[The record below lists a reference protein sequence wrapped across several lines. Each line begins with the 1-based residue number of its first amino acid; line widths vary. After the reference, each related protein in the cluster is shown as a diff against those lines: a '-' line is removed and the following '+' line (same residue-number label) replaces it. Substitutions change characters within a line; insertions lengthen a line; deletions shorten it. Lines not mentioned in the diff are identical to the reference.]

1 MYTIK
6 FKKIRTRI
14 IYWFLLLSL
23 FPLLTALVVTYFQRS
38 RVIEAN
44 AYNKLIAIRDL
55 KVQQLNNWI
64 EERSG
69 DVKVIAG
76 DYEIR
81 GLGPIFESQTKSI
94 RDNEKIMAAHELFM
108 RVLQNYKDYEEVFFI
123 SAQTGLVEISTN
135 HVFEKTNVAQDIYFT
150 EPIKTR
156 NLFIKNISYSKTSGK
171 AEMTFSAPVF
181 SIKNS
186 TNIIGVLVV
195 RIKLEKSLYILLSN
209 RVGLGETGET
219 LLVNQEGFALNELR
233 WHENAPL
240 NLIITAQPA
249 VRAAA
254 GETGII
260 KSKDYN
266 NTDVLAAYAFIPK
279 TNWGFVAKQNMK
291 ELNIP
296 IYNMIWNFV
305 VLFIIS
311 GIVIVLIAILI
322 SKTISKPIVEM
333 NSIAKKIGQGDY
345 SVRNT
350 IGSEDELGSL
360 ANEFNNMAATIASKM
375 KILKGIGSI
384 SETMIGKSKL
394 EQFGNSLL
402 KRLMKITNA
411 NMSTFYILNE
421 VSAKY
426 EPYAS
431 IGANPEMLKPFNANK
446 PEGEFGNALSTKKI
460 FHLKNIPQDTIFKF
474 KTVAGEAIPKEIIS
488 IPIIVEDHVVALIS
502 LVHIQGFGSECSE
515 ILKQSWININTSY
528 SNLLSGERTRIF
540 AEQLT
545 LTNLQLESQSE
556 ELQEQSEE
564 LQNQTEELQRTSE
577 ELQEQNLELEAQRNQ
592 VEIANNLKSE
602 FLSNMSHELRT
613 PLNSIMALSR
623 VLQIETKEKL
633 SEEETGYLEIV
644 ERNGK
649 RLLLLINDIL
659 DLSKIEA
666 GKMEIIPE
674 FFSLKMS
681 LQVIKEN
688 MQSLSD
694 EKGLTL
700 NLNVP
705 ENLPKIESDESRL
718 HQVLTNIIGNA
729 IKFTENGS
737 VSIDAQFDENKIFIY
752 VEDTGIGISKDSI
765 PYIFDEFRQ
774 VDGTTSRDYE
784 GTGLGLAIANK
795 MIQILGGEILVKST
809 IGKGSKFSIIIPI
822 NWHEKN
828 LSEIMKKLPDV
839 TPNVPTVNTSKESS
853 IPRILLV
860 EDNPEAIIQVKMV
873 LENENYIVD
882 VANGGKEALEYIK
895 HTIPNGII
903 LDLMMPEID
912 GFEVLENIRSTD
924 RTRNIPVLILTA
936 KDLTKKDL
944 DKLSANNIQQ
954 LIHKGDIDIDGLIRK
969 VNIMMGKKLVEKG
982 TTTTEKKELP
992 KVLIIEDNEDNLI
1005 TLKAILKGRYTLF
1018 EAKDGES
1025 GLEMSKSLRPDV
1037 ILLDMSLPK
1046 TDGLKILSILKN
1058 KKNTKKI
1065 PVIAVTAQ
1073 AMLGDREKFLGEGCD
1088 GYVSK
1093 PIEHE
1098 DLIKEI
1104 NKLLNHKFTM

>member
-23 FPLLTALVVTYFQRS
+23 FPLLTALVVTFFQRS

-384 SETMIGKSKL
+384 SETMIGKSNL
-394 EQFGNSLL
+394 ELFGNSLL
-402 KRLMKITNA
+402 KRLLKITNA
-411 NMSTFYILNE
+411 NMGTFYILNE
-421 VSAKY
+421 VKAEY

-431 IGANPEMLKPFNANK
+431 IGANPEMLQPFSAEK

-460 FHLKNIPQDTIFKF
+460 FHLKNIPDNTIFKF
-474 KTVAGEAIPKEIIS
+474 KTVAGEAIPKEIIT
-488 IPIIVEDHVVALIS
+488 IPILVEDNVVALIS
-502 LVHIQGFGSECSE
+502 LVHIQGFGSECPE

-556 ELQEQSEE
+556 ELQ
-564 LQNQTEELQRTSE
+564 NQTEELQRTSE

-592 VEIANNLKSE
+592 VEIANKLKSE

-623 VLQIETKEKL
+623 VLQLEAKEKL

-674 FFSLKMS
+674 YFSLKML

-700 NLNVP
+700 KLTIP

-718 HQVLTNIIGNA
+718 HQVLTNILGNA

-752 VEDTGIGISKDSI
+752 VEDTGIGISKDSL

-774 VDGTTSRDYE
+774 VDGTASRDYE
-784 GTGLGLAIANK
+784 GTGLGLAIAIK
-795 MIQILGGEILVKST
+795 MIQILGGEISVESEV
-809 IGKGSKFSIIIPI
+809 GKGSKFTIKIPI
-822 NWHEKN
+822 LWHEKN
-828 LSEIMKKLPDV
+828 LSEIIKKLPEK
-839 TPNVPTVNTSKESS
+839 TQNITSK
-853 IPRILLV
+853 ITINDNTDPRILII
-860 EDNPEAIIQVKMV
+860 EDNPDAIIQVKLV
-873 LENENYIVD
+873 LEKEDYTID
-882 VANGGKEALEYIK
+882 VANSGKEALEYIK
-895 HTIPNGII
+895 HNVPNGII
-903 LDLMMPEID
+903 LDLMMPEMD
-912 GFEVLENIRSTD
+912 GFEVLEKIRNTD
-924 RTRNIPVLILTA
+924 KTRNIPVLILTA

-954 LIHKGDIDIDGLIRK
+954 LIHKGDIDINGLIRK

-982 TTTTEKKELP
+982 SSTAGEKQLP
-992 KVLIIEDNEDNLI
+992 KILIIEDNEDNLI
-1005 TLKAILKGRYTLF
+1005 TIKAILKGRYTLF
-1018 EAKDGES
+1018 EAKDGEN
-1025 GLEMSKSLRPDV
+1025 GLEMTKSFSPDI

-1046 TDGLKILSILKN
+1046 MDGLKILSILKK
-1058 KKNTKKI
+1058 KKNTKNI

-1073 AMLGDREKFLGEGCD
+1073 AMLGDREKFIKKGCD

-1104 NKLLNHKFTM
+1104 NKLLNHKFNM

>member
-1 MYTIK
+1 MYIFK
-6 FKKIRTRI
+6 FKKISTRI

-23 FPLLTALVVTYFQRS
+23 IPLLTALVITYFQRKQ
-38 RVIEAN
+38 VIEAN
-44 AYNKLIAIRDL
+44 AFNKLIAIKDL
-55 KVQQLNNWI
+55 KVQQLNYWLG
-64 EERSG
+64 ERSG
-69 DVKVIAG
+69 DLKVIAG
-76 DYEIR
+76 DFEIQE
-81 GLGPIFESQTKSI
+81 LELIFEKNKKSEQYK
-94 RDNEKIMAAHELFM
+94 EKIKIARELFL
-108 RVLQNYKDYEEVFFI
+108 RVLKNYKDYEEVFFVN
-123 SAQTGLVEISTN
+123 SKTGVVEISTN
-135 HVFEKTNVAQDIYFT
+135 PLLEQTNVSRDAFFT
-150 EPIKTR
+150 GPLKSG
-156 NLFIKNISYSKTSGK
+156 NLFINDISYSKSTNK
-171 AEMTFSAPVF
+171 VEMTFSSPVYGRTQNT
-181 SIKNS
+181 K
-186 TNIIGVLVV
+186 IIGVIVV
-195 RIKLEKSLYILLSN
+195 RINLEKSLYAILRN

-233 WHENAPL
+233 WFENAPL
-240 NLIITAQPA
+240 NLKITAQPA
-249 VRAAA
+249 VRAAR

-260 KSKDYN
+260 NAKDYN
-266 NTDVLAAYAFIPK
+266 DTEVLAAYAFIPK
-279 TNWGFVAKQNMK
+279 TKWGFVAKQNMK

-296 IYNMIWNFV
+296 IYNMIWNYV
-305 VLFIIS
+305 LLFIIS
-311 GIVIVLIAILI
+311 GIVIILIAILI
-322 SKTISKPIVEM
+322 SKTFSKPIVEM

-345 SVRNT
+345 SIRN
-350 IGSEDELGSL
+350 IIASEDELGSL

-384 SETMIGKSKL
+384 SETMIGKSNL

-411 NMSTFYILNE
+411 NMSTFYVLNE
-421 VSAKY
+421 VNAKY

-431 IGANPEMLKPFNANK
+431 IGANPEMLKPFRTDK

-460 FHLKNIPQDTIFKF
+460 FHLKNIPEDTIFKF
-474 KTVAGEAIPKEIIS
+474 KTIIGEAIPKEIIT
-488 IPIIVEDHVVALIS
+488 IPIIVENHVVALIS
-502 LVHIQGFGSECSE
+502 LVHIVGFGDECSE
-515 ILKQSWININTSY
+515 ILKQSWVNINMSY
-528 SNLLSGERTRIF
+528 SNLLAGERTRIF

-545 LTNLQLESQSE
+545 LTNQQLESQSE

-592 VEIANNLKSE
+592 VEIANKLKSE

-623 VLQIETKEKL
+623 VLQIETKQKL
-633 SEEETGYLEIV
+633 NEEETGYLEIM

-674 FFSLKMS
+674 VFSLKMS
-681 LQVIKEN
+681 LQVVSEN

-694 EKGLTL
+694 EKGLSL
-700 NLNVP
+700 NLTVP
-705 ENLPKIESDESRL
+705 EDIPKIQSDESRL

-729 IKFTENGS
+729 IKFTEKGGVNIS
-737 VSIDAQFDENKIFIY
+737 AQYDEKYVFID
-752 VEDTGIGISKDSI
+752 VEDTGIGISVEAL
-765 PYIFDEFRQ
+765 PFIFDEFRQ
-774 VDGTTSRDYE
+774 VDGSSSRDYE

-795 MIQILGGEILVKST
+795 MVHILGGHIKVKSK
-809 IGKGSKFSIIIPI
+809 IGEGSKFTISIPI
-822 NWHEKN
+822 KWHEKN
-828 LSEIMKKLPDV
+828 LSEIIKKLPDA
-839 TPNVPTVNTSKESS
+839 TPNVPSGNTSKESS

-873 LENENYIVD
+873 LEKENYMVD

-912 GFEVLENIRSTD
+912 GFEVLENIRGTK

-1005 TLKAILKGRYTLF
+1005 TIKAILKDKYSLF
-1018 EAKDGES
+1018 DAKDGES
-1025 GLEMSKSLRPDV
+1025 GLAAIETVHPDI

-1046 TDGLKILSILKN
+1046 TDGLTILTILKSN
-1058 KKNTKKI
+1058 PNMKNI
-1065 PVIAVTAQ
+1065 PIVAVTAQ
-1073 AMLGDREKFLGEGCD
+1073 AMLGDREKFFGEGCD

-1093 PIEHE
+1093 PIDREKLME
-1098 DLIKEI
+1098 EI
-1104 NKLLNHKFTM
+1104 NRLLD